1 MSNIVNIK
9 IDFIDLTQS
18 QKNRINRNS
27 PNTNQKKKNFKM
39 QIIVATNENVA
50 KHNLRA
56 RKKHTENP
64 IK

>member
-1 MSNIVNIK
+1 MRNIVNIK

-27 PNTNQKKKNFKM
+27 PNTNQKNFKM

>member
-27 PNTNQKKKNFKM
+27 PNTNQKKKKFQDANHCSNK
-39 QIIVATNENVA
+39 
-50 KHNLRA
+50 
-56 RKKHTENP
+56 
-64 IK
+64 